1 MKDKKKLLIIVGIVL
16 LLVLGVALYFVFTNT
31 DKMDSSN
38 NETPEDKIEAPAE
51 NTEELVEEM
60 EVIKAETITEDE
72 IVFAKEVEL
81 EVNQKVAVW
90 LYSKPKFLGYFDV
103 VEESNINRQI
113 VANYNTIGL
122 SKVDV
127 LEKQIKEINPKCNV
141 IKLNSFFDKDNL
153 MLFSYNIDYIVDAI
167 DSFTSKC
174 LLIEKCIENNIQF
187 ISSMGAAKKLD
198 PSKVSITK
206 INKTSYDPLAKKIR
220 TYFKNNNFYVVSST
234 EDTKCDEL
242 GSYFVVVETFG
253 LLCAHHIITKIVGE
267 LKNWF

>member
-1 MKDKKKLLIIVGIVL
+1 MNERLIPLFKEEGIKKL
-16 LLVLGVALYFVFTNT
+16 
-31 DKMDSSN
+31 S
-38 NETPEDKIEAPAE
+38 EA
-51 NTEELVEEM
+51 T
-60 EVIKAETITEDE
+60 
-72 IVFAKEVEL
+72 
-81 EVNQKVAVW
+81 VAVVGVGGVGGICAIA
-90 LYSKPKFLGYFDV
+90 LARCGVGNIIIQDFDV

-267 LKNWF
+267 LKN